1 MHDGLAA
8 ALPPIVALVAI
19 AFGAFLAWRVAQ
31 IKVRTGGSAAGRDA
45 GREYL
50 LEEEARGEDEV
61 SALFLIG
68 GSVWCFGES
77 QGGRPLPAS
86 RRRFCCHRCR
96 SSPPPPFSPV
106 VGLLLLPSLS
116 LLVLPLPS
124 YRRQHF
130 CTRGADGAVL
140 GVGRA
145 VDAAPSRLVAA
156 AVKEQARKQN

>member
-1 MHDGLAA
+1 MAYPIMHDGLAA

-77 QGGRPLPAS
+77 QGGRPWPAS

-116 LLVLPLPS
+116 LSLSFPCPLIVAGTSALEVLMARCWES
-124 YRRQHF
+124 
-130 CTRGADGAVL
+130 V
-140 GVGRA
+140 
-145 VDAAPSRLVAA
+145 
-156 AVKEQARKQN
+156 EQ